1 MDCLLPMTEITALRA
16 KILEMREQAMTAEQ
30 DVRESVKKEFKE
42 VIQSMF
48 GAHSHLRTRFDEFRF
63 VSSLSTLQQQMH
75 IVVFGGHVKEPAVM

>member
-63 VSSLSTLQQQMH
+63 VSSLSTLQPPLH
-75 IVVFGGHVKEPAVM
+75 TL